1 MNSPWRRAGGWVRL
15 AGWEKQFGVFA
26 GVSSRS
32 LGNMKDLANFERRL
46 RDAGLDPA
54 RWAGGQQVHGRR
66 VVAVARPR
74 LKEKPRTDGLI
85 TRSPGLTLRVFTA
98 DCVPVFLMDPVRR
111 AIGLVHA
118 GWRGVRAGIVSKAI
132 KELGRCYQ
140 TRPADVH
147 AAFGPHIGKCCFE
160 VGPDVAGF
168 FKEIRGAVAGRRL
181 DLSAVLRAQL
191 IDAGV
196 SGRHMTAAPG
206 CTACDAIYFSYRRD
220 QTEKRQAAFLC
231 LKRPPFGAP
240 SPERGRKQRF
250 SLSSGERAG

>member
-1 MNSPWRRAGGWVRL
+1 MSSAWRRAGGWVRL
-15 AGWEKQFGVFA
+15 TGWEKQFGVFA

-32 LGNMKDLANFERRL
+32 LGNMKDPANFERRL

-74 LKEKPRTDGLI
+74 LKEKQRTDGLI

-111 AIGLVHA
+111 AMGLVHA
-118 GWRGVRAGIVSKAI
+118 GWRGVRAGIVAKAI

-147 AAFGPHIGKCCFE
+147 VAFGPHIGKCCFE

-168 FKEIRGAVAGRRL
+168 FKEIRGAVSGRML

-196 SGRHMTAAPG
+196 SGRHVTTAPG
-206 CTACDAIYFSYRRD
+206 CTACDPTYFSYRRD
-220 QTEKRQAAFLC
+220 QTEKRQAALLC
-231 LKRPPFGAP
+231 LK
-240 SPERGRKQRF
+240 Q
-250 SLSSGERAG
+250 